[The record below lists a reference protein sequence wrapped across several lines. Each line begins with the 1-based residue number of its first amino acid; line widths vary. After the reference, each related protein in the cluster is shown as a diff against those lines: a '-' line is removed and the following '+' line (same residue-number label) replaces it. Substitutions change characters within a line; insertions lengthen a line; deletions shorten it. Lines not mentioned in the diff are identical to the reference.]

1 MKTVRRNIDR
11 KKMVNIII
19 VKDESLRNGQSI
31 TKAIITGGRNCCG
44 GAYAE
49 QA

>member
-11 KKMVNIII
+11 KKMVNIVI
-19 VKDESLRNGQSI
+19 VKDERLRNGQSI
-31 TKAIITGGRNCCG
+31 ITGGRSCCG